1 MNGQTLI
8 EFFRSEVRDEVE
20 PYLWPDDE
28 VYSYA
33 TQAQDMFCRLTGG
46 VADATSALTTVTVP
60 AGVEF
65 SAISPRILKLRAAY
79 NAATGRDIELLNYED
94 LQFNTGC
101 LFGQRFNSTPGPVSG
116 LITGMEPNKVR
127 WVSIPSEDLVVRL
140 LIYRMPLADV
150 TANANLELDE
160 HHQHYLLSWMKH
172 LAHKKQDA
180 ETFDKGRSDLFRDE
194 FLEYCRQAKAE
205 RERREHKFRTVA
217 YGGY

>member
-20 PYLWPDDE
+20 PYLWSNDE

-46 VADATSALTTVTVP
+46 VADATSALTTVNVP

-79 NAATGRDIELLNYED
+79 NASTGRDIELLNYED
-94 LQFNTGC
+94 LQFSNGYPP
-101 LFGQRFNSTPGPVSG
+101 GRRFDSTPGSVSA
-116 LITGMEPNKVR
+116 LILGMESNKVR
-127 WVSIPSEDLVVRL
+127 WVSIPNEDLVVRL
-140 LIYRMPLADV
+140 VVYRMPLTEV
-150 TANANLELDE
+150 TANVALEIDE

-205 RERREHKFRTVA
+205 RERREHKFRAVA